1 MSMKKKKFVVEVTNQ
16 SNKIIKSL
24 NVEFMVVRVLY
35 GPQPMVI
42 KNMSY
47 EQGIDE
53 WEENYKAC
61 YKSVSK
67 KTIKQ
72 YYQHEQYLPLYP
84 GTSFS
89 VELDFLVP
97 PENIISV
104 PNEISPLISYE
115 YVLRFSYS
123 KGKLMKKKVKYG
135 VKFLV
140 LEKPNVDREFSED
153 HSEDDKEK
161 LFVFEPLQHLD
172 ENYEEE
178 VVTVFNQDTPENQE
192 TEDEYQPIPDDEEN
206 MELLNFEEGEDQN
219 DFGLALGMGEELN
232 DDWL

>member
-123 KGKLMKKKVKYG
+123 KGKLMKKESKIWGKV
-135 VKFLV
+135 FSI
-140 LEKPNVDREFSED
+140 RET
-153 HSEDDKEK
+153 KCR
-161 LFVFEPLQHLD
+161 
-172 ENYEEE
+172 
-178 VVTVFNQDTPENQE
+178 
-192 TEDEYQPIPDDEEN
+192 
-206 MELLNFEEGEDQN
+206 
-219 DFGLALGMGEELN
+219 
-232 DDWL
+232 